1 MNLVALARR
10 YAQTRLFNG
19 RMKNMEHRNWSLAH
33 GRQIAIGQTAVVMGI
48 VNVTPDSFS
57 DGGKVGT
64 TEAAVRLALELV
76 SAGASIVDIG
86 GESTR
91 PGADPVAALEE
102 QRRVIP
108 VVAELARHPDVIISV
123 DTYREETAR
132 IAVDSGAHIIND
144 IWGLHREEGIAR
156 LAARSGCGLVA
167 MHNGRDRNKLPDPI
181 DDQLSFFRRSIDIAR
196 AAGVADETLVLD
208 PGFGFAKDPDENVEI
223 IGRFGELLRLGYP
236 MLVGTSRKRF
246 LGQVTGRPVDQRDT
260 VTAASSAILRLR
272 GASIFRVHDV
282 AASVD
287 ALKLADAIL
296 RCQGGPWK
304 S

>member
-1 MNLVALARR
+1 MRKHD
-10 YAQTRLFNG
+10 FSNG
-19 RMKNMEHRNWSLAH
+19 CTKNMGRRTWSLAH

-57 DGGKVGT
+57 DGGRVET
-64 TEAAVRLALELV
+64 TEAAVRLALDLA
-76 SAGASIVDIG
+76 SAGADIVDVG

-91 PGADPVAALEE
+91 PGAESVTALEE

-108 VVAELARHPDVIISV
+108 VVAELARHPHIIISV
-123 DTYREETAR
+123 DTYRAETAR
-132 IAVDSGAHIIND
+132 IAVEAGAHIVND
-144 IWGLHREEGIAR
+144 IWGLQREEGIAR

-167 MHNGRDRNKLPDPI
+167 MHNGRDRDKTPDAI
-181 DDQLSFFRRSIDIAR
+181 DDQLTFFRRSIEIAHTS
-196 AAGVADETLVLD
+196 GVPDEAVVLD
-208 PGFGFAKDPDENVEI
+208 PGFGFAKDPDENIEI
-223 IGRFGELLRLGYP
+223 IARFGELLRLGYP

-246 LGQVTGRPVDQRDT
+246 LGHVTGRPVDQRDT

-296 RCQGGPWK
+296 RSQGGSPT